1 MPLEQ
6 VNIGTAENDPNADTL
21 RAAFA
26 KVNALVAATNQAQS
40 DLGAMFA
47 ALDGKA
53 PASHTHPYSE
63 ITDKPSVFPPA
74 AHSHPWSDL
83 TGVPTA
89 FPPSAHQH
97 AIGDVSGL
105 QAALDDKAPTNHSHA
120 ISDVTGLQTALT
132 TATETLA
139 TLQSEIA
146 EARAH
151 LSAVSAFAAPNAGG
165 IVPGRYYDNATT
177 SVTNSNYTSAVN
189 RVDMTPFITSRP
201 LRVDQIGFAVVTAG
215 SAAYGRA
222 FVYETG
228 ADGWPSDLIFEG
240 DDDLDLNSLNFRGH
254 TLASP
259 ITFEANKVYWVGWRF
274 GAATTYAALR
284 GLNISSAP
292 NLGLAASNSNSY
304 LSVLRRTI
312 PFTTRMP
319 ATWGFVESD
328 MAASVAPSIR
338 MRAV

>member
-40 DLGAMFA
+40 DLAAMVE
-47 ALDGKA
+47 ALAGKA
-53 PASHTHPYSE
+53 PASHTHA
-63 ITDKPSVFPPA
+63 IGQVDGLQA
-74 AHSHPWSDL
+74 ALDGKSPTGHSHPWSDL
-83 TGVPTA
+83 TGVPTE

-97 AIGDVSGL
+97 TIGDVSGL
-105 QAALDDKAPTNHSHA
+105 QAAL
-120 ISDVTGLQTALT
+120 T
-132 TATETLA
+132 TATDTLV
-139 TLQSEIA
+139 TLQAEIA

-177 SVTNSNYTSAVN
+177 SVANSNYTSGID
-189 RVDMTPFITSRP
+189 RVDMTPFIASRP
-201 LRVDQIGFAVVTAG
+201 LSVDQIGFAVVTAG

-222 FVYETG
+222 FVYECG
-228 ADGWPSDLIFEG
+228 ADGWPADLLFEG
-240 DDDLDLNSLNFRGH
+240 DDDLDLNSVNFRGH

-284 GLNISSAP
+284 GLNVSSAP
-292 NLGLAASNSNSY
+292 NLGLAASSNNTY
-304 LSVLRRTI
+304 CSVLRRSI
-312 PFTTRMP
+312 PFATRMP
-319 ATWGFVESD
+319 ATWGFVGSD
-328 MAASVAPSIR
+328 LTANIVPPSIR
-338 MRAV
+338 MRAT